1 MLDYL
6 GKTVCVV
13 MDRPFG
19 SPHPKY
25 GFEYPV
31 NYGYI
36 PNTISGDGE

>member
-19 SPHPKY
+19 SPHLKY

-31 NYGYI
+31 NYEYI